1 MKVCTEKICY
11 VINKINENKL
21 SQIIFYENIENILL
35 GNTNP
40 PLFSTMVWKM
50 KLCSL
55 PQQANIDHAH
65 QDLDK
70 SSSGRRNQ
78 RTDKLCGKRLWKVV
92 RWHRD

>member
-40 PLFSTMVWKM
+40 PLFSSMVWKM

-55 PQQANIDHAH
+55 PQQANIDHTKTWTRAAVEEETKG
-65 QDLDK
+65 QTSCVVK
-70 SSSGRRNQ
+70 GCGR
-78 RTDKLCGKRLWKVV
+78 L
-92 RWHRD
+92 

>member
-55 PQQANIDHAH
+55 TQDTPRPGQEQQLKKKPKDR
-65 QDLDK
+65 Q
-70 SSSGRRNQ
+70 
-78 RTDKLCGKRLWKVV
+78 VV
-92 RWHRD
+92 W